1 MAGIDY
7 NYDALEQCR
16 TTVKKLVGRFG
27 DLGDPYPAKGTD
39 STMFGRLTD
48 ASNLATA
55 LDGIEKTIDE
65 ELANV
70 TGKLKDVEHALNDIE
85 DNVRT
90 ANRAGGAG

>member
-7 NYDALEQCR
+7 NYDALEHCR
-16 TTVKKLVGRFG
+16 TTVKKLTGKFG
-27 DLGDPYPAKGTD
+27 ELGDPYPAKVTD
-39 STMFGRLTD
+39 STVLGRLTD
-48 ASNLATA
+48 SSTLATA

-90 ANRAGGAG
+90 ANRAGGSR

>member
-16 TTVKKLVGRFG
+16 TTTRKLVGKFG
-27 DLGDPYPAKGTD
+27 ELGEPYPAKGTD

-48 ASNLATA
+48 ASALATA
-55 LDGIEKTIDE
+55 VDGIEKTVDD

-70 TGKLKDVEHALNDIE
+70 TGKLDGVERALNDVQ
-85 DNVRT
+85 DNVRA
-90 ANRAGGAG
+90 ANTAGGG